1 MFYHFKARRGGKKN
15 KKKKE
20 KDLTPDRTTESLFEE
35 LVSNGIIK
43 PYPLV
48 KIDDFIGE
56 KCYLGA
62 DMRSKCEEPPPCL
75 GDIRQLVKEFCILPL
90 GSEHV
95 RTNAPLVRSVLLCG
109 KL

>member
-1 MFYHFKARRGGKKN
+1 MRRGGKKN

-35 LVSNGIIK
+35 LVTNGIIR

-56 KCYLGA
+56 KCYVGSAYREQGQEA
-62 DMRSKCEEPPPCL
+62 DPCL
-75 GDIRQLVKEFCILPL
+75 GDIRQLVKEYCILPL

-95 RTNAPLVRSVLLCG
+95 RNNAPLVRSVLISG
-109 KL
+109 KIAV